1 MTPESDL
8 DSGFTGMDMRL
19 DPSHLPP
26 GTVAYAEN
34 ARFTDGICRQR
45 PGLRCMNWGITKLV
59 NNEVIVDPFLEPKA
73 GGIFRDPNDTEVI
86 LIASEDKVYRMYAN
100 NTARE
105 VSLPAGETL
114 GDNVRFI
121 QTFDRVVMLRGK
133 DRPPLRLVGDNLVFE
148 SVAIEDNTVSGE
160 GTENPSDGTEPIP
173 NSEDG
178 IFVSNRLVTI
188 FGRDEVAVSDYLNYT
203 RHDPVRGVF
212 RINQGSEDKLTG
224 LAHVDSNTLAFF
236 KERSVYLLRN
246 VYGDL
251 SEARL
256 DELTRNYG
264 CIAGRT
270 ITKVG
275 SDVVFLSRRGLCSL
289 RVTEQGQI
297 QAVDEP
303 LSKPIQPVID
313 LIDWPNVEQSRCVF
327 HNNKIYL
334 AVPLAFKKQYGALR
348 EKIVIQDGF
357 QLTVNG
363 VTINFRQGDE
373 FNGFNNCI
381 LVYDLLSKQWASVDT
396 GAEFSV
402 KEFLLAQYSRATR
415 LFFIANSGWVHL
427 YDDDEY
433 CSNTDE
439 VRDLENNVYS
449 QENVLVPI
457 TMKVTTRGYLGSKPS
472 RKRFHKAEINYSQR
486 NSGLT
491 VTLLGDTPVDKTPMI
506 EGRSFERT
514 RYIRPFDK
522 EPYDVTN
529 VNNDHSTEG
538 REDYSVAVTATG
550 FRLGSNGVSPNL
562 MQYYAERKPV
572 RLRGTRL
579 QAEIVNTSG
588 DIKIHSFG
596 IHASLDDNKTTGSL

>member
-1 MTPESDL
+1 MTRPESDN

-34 ARFTDGICRQR
+34 TRFTNGICRQR
-45 PGLRCMNWGITKLV
+45 PGLRCMNWGVTSLV
-59 NNEVIVDPFLEPKA
+59 DGAVIVDPFLEPKA
-73 GGIFRDPNDTEVI
+73 GGIFRDPNDAEVI
-86 LIASEDKVYRMYAN
+86 LIASADKVYRMYAN

-105 VSLPAGETL
+105 VALPAGETL
-114 GDNVRFI
+114 DGTVKFI
-121 QTFDRVVMLRGK
+121 QTFDRVVMLRG
-133 DRPPLRLVGDNLVFE
+133 RGQAPLRLVGDNLVFE
-148 SVAIEDNTVSGE
+148 SISMEDNEITGD
-160 GTENPSDGTEPIP
+160 GTENPSDGTEPLP

-188 FGRDEVAVSDYLNYT
+188 YGRDQVAVSDYLNYT

-224 LAHVDSNTLAFF
+224 LAHVDQNTLAFF

-270 ITKVG
+270 ITRAG

-303 LSKPIQPVID
+303 LSKPIQPLID

-327 HNNKIYL
+327 HNNRIYL
-334 AVPLAFKKQYGALR
+334 AVPLAFRKQYGALR

-357 QLTVNG
+357 TIQVNG
-363 VTINFRQGDE
+363 ITINFRQGDS
-373 FNGFNNCI
+373 FNGFNNCV
-381 LVYDLLSKQWASVDT
+381 LVYDLLSKQWASIDT
-396 GAEFSV
+396 GAEMSV
-402 KEFLLAQYSRATR
+402 KEFVLAQYSRATR

-427 YDDDEY
+427 YDDEEY
-433 CSNTDE
+433 CSNNDE
-439 VRDLENNVYS
+439 VRDLEDNVYS
-449 QENVLVPI
+449 QENVLEPI
-457 TMKVTTRGYLGSKPS
+457 TLRLTTRGYLGSQPS
-472 RKRFHKAEINYSQR
+472 RKRFHKAEMNYSQR
-486 NSGLT
+486 NSSIS

-506 EGRSFERT
+506 TDRT
-514 RYIRPFDK
+514 FDRTKYIRPFDK
-522 EPYDVTN
+522 APYDVTN
-529 VNNDHSTEG
+529 VNDDHSTEG
-538 REDYSVAVTATG
+538 REDYSVAVSAAG
-550 FRLGSNGVSPNL
+550 FKLGSNGISPNL
-562 MQYYAERKPV
+562 MQYYAERKAV

-579 QAEIVNTSG
+579 QADITNTGG
-588 DIKIHSFG
+588 DVKIHSFG
-596 IHASLDDNKTTGSL
+596 VHASMDDNKTTGS